1 MPAITPD
8 QAAAYLRHTVGAE
21 PIREI
26 ARAESVH
33 ASTVLRRI
41 RSIEDARDC
50 PIWSQIWDDISRE
63 YAAPK
68 TDAPRGFDLE
78 SLLYYLGTS
87 AYEVSAAL
95 ATASIGR
102 KSTVSILV
110 GIETA
115 RSPVLQNGD
124 QVATISR
131 PAALGLVL
139 SGVARCKP
147 GQGTVR
153 VARLELTG
161 VAPDALGE
169 IKTPPPVRPAVHRIA
184 SEGRKRYGPALGS
197 ALIAQMERA
206 SRMSAARFEAEHI
219 ALVWSMIETAQTD
232 PARFL
237 DAIADLNI
245 GETLTAIFK
254 ALIVDGLGFE
264 AIEKALGWPARSC
277 KMIFL
282 IALDLARDRGYA
294 A

>member
-8 QAAAYLRHTVGAE
+8 HAAAYLRHTVGTE

-26 ARAESVH
+26 ARADGVH

-68 TDAPRGFDLE
+68 TDAPRGFDLA
-78 SLLYYLGTS
+78 SLLCYLGTS
-87 AYEVSAAL
+87 VCEVSAAL

-110 GIETA
+110 GVETS

-131 PAALGLVL
+131 AAALGLVL
-139 SGVARCKP
+139 SGAARCKP

-161 VAPDALGE
+161 VVPDVLAGIE
-169 IKTPPPVRPAVHRIA
+169 TPPAVKPAARRIA
-184 SEGRKRYGPALGS
+184 AESRKRYGPTYGS
-197 ALIAQMERA
+197 TLVAQMER
-206 SRMSAARFEAEHI
+206 SGSMSAAKFDAEHI

-245 GETLTAIFK
+245 GETLPPIFK

-264 AIEKALGWPARSC
+264 ATEKSLGWPARSC